1 MRDVN
6 RLTVFTLS
14 TGTKLTPPR
23 AWPGIEGTAMNDTD
37 LNGIIDFHA
46 HAFPDSLADR
56 AIAHLEKEGTAKAFL
71 DGRVSSLLASMDST
85 GIGRAVVC
93 SIATKPDQFAPILNW
108 SRQIATARIVPLP
121 SVHPRGPDP
130 VGKARLVAQAGLPGI
145 KLHPYYQDFE
155 LDDPALFHFF
165 RVLEQMGLLVVCH
178 TGFDFA
184 FPRDR
189 KADPVRIVRLLDKF
203 PNLRFVATHIGA
215 WEDWDEVERHLLGK
229 PIYMEISMSLE
240 QLGLTRGRELLTAH
254 PADRILFGSDSPWTS
269 QAETLRLARALDLGP
284 ERERLLLGENARAL
298 LASKSNHP
306 ASP

>member
-1 MRDVN
+1 
-6 RLTVFTLS
+6 
-14 TGTKLTPPR
+14 
-23 AWPGIEGTAMNDTD
+23 MNDTD

-71 DGRVSSLLASMDST
+71 DGRVSSLLASMDSA

-108 SRQIATARIVPLP
+108 SRQIASARIVPLP
-121 SVHPRGPDP
+121 SVHPKGPDP

-240 QLGLTRGRELLTAH
+240 QLGLTRGRELLAAH

-269 QAETLRLARALDLGP
+269 QSETLRLARALDLDP

-298 LASKSNHP
+298 LASRILP
-306 ASP
+306 

>member
-1 MRDVN
+1 
-6 RLTVFTLS
+6 
-14 TGTKLTPPR
+14 
-23 AWPGIEGTAMNDTD
+23 MNDTD

-71 DGRVSSLLASMDST
+71 DGRISSLLASMDCT

-108 SRQIATARIVPLP
+108 SRQIASARIVPLP
-121 SVHPRGPDP
+121 SVHPKGPDP

-155 LDDPALFHFF
+155 LDDPSLFHFF

-240 QLGLTRGRELLTAH
+240 QLGLARGRELLTAH

-269 QAETLRLARALDLGP
+269 QAETLRLARALDLDP

-298 LASKSNHP
+298 LASKIDRPSLP
-306 ASP
+306 

>member
-1 MRDVN
+1 
-6 RLTVFTLS
+6 
-14 TGTKLTPPR
+14 
-23 AWPGIEGTAMNDTD
+23 MNDTD

-71 DGRVSSLLASMDST
+71 DGRVSSLLASMDSA

-108 SRQIATARIVPLP
+108 SRQIASARIVPLP
-121 SVHPRGPDP
+121 SVHPKGPDP

-165 RVLEQMGLLVVCH
+165 RVLEQIGLLVVCH

-189 KADPVRIVRLLDKF
+189 KADPVRVVRLLDKF
-203 PNLRFVATHIGA
+203 PNLKFVTTHIGA

-240 QLGLTRGRELLTAH
+240 QLGLTRGRELLAAH

-269 QAETLRLARALDLGP
+269 QSETLRLARALDLDP

-298 LASKSNHP
+298 LASRSDRP
-306 ASP
+306 ALP

>member
-1 MRDVN
+1 
-6 RLTVFTLS
+6 
-14 TGTKLTPPR
+14 
-23 AWPGIEGTAMNDTD
+23 MNDTD

-71 DGRVSSLLASMDST
+71 DGRVSSLLASMDSA

-108 SRQIATARIVPLP
+108 SRQIASARIVPLP
-121 SVHPRGPDP
+121 SVHPKGPDP

-165 RVLEQMGLLVVCH
+165 RVLEQIGLLVVCH

-240 QLGLTRGRELLTAH
+240 QLGLTRGRELLAAH

-269 QAETLRLARALDLGP
+269 QSETLRLARALNLDP

-298 LASKSNHP
+298 LASRSDRP
-306 ASP
+306 ALP